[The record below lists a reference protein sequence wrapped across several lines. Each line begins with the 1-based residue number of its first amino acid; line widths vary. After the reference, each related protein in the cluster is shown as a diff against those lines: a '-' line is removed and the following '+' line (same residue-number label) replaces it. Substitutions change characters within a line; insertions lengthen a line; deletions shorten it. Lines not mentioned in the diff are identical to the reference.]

1 MRKVTINDIASR
13 TGLSKGAVS
22 KALGGKKGVS
32 ESTREMVLH
41 TAESMG
47 YQVNTAAQALARS
60 TMKLGIIMPGVWE
73 EYYGELKKG
82 IDRRLRQISRFNVV
96 GEYRYYESLY
106 SIDGIKAALDE
117 LAQARVDGI
126 ILCPGS
132 VTKIEGYSEYYQK
145 NHIPIVLLA
154 TDSQVNEK
162 VTSVRVDSQLAGTLA
177 GELISLI
184 VKPEKTVIVFI
195 GNKDIED
202 HRQKVN
208 GFNAAVAKSGFEQP
222 IVFETQDEPELAYV
236 LARKK
241 LGEIPDVGG
250 IYIATENSAA
260 ICRAVMEL
268 GLQSRIRVVA
278 TDVFPEIKEYV
289 DSGLISGAV
298 YQNPIRQGDLAVSC
312 LYQCLSE
319 RIQPSVPP
327 VVPTL
332 LLKSSFNRMLG
343 ETKK

>member
-1 MRKVTINDIASR
+1 MHKVTINDIASR

-32 ESTREMVLH
+32 ESTRKMVLQ
-41 TAESMG
+41 AAKSMG

-60 TMKLGIIMPGVWE
+60 TMKLGIVMPSVWE
-73 EYYGELKKG
+73 EYYGELKRG
-82 IDRRLRQISRFNVV
+82 IDRRLGQISRFNVA

-106 SIDGIKAALDE
+106 SSDGIRAALDE
-117 LAQARVDGI
+117 LAQAKVDGI

-132 VTKIEGYSEYYQK
+132 VTKIEGYSEYYHNK
-145 NHIPIVLLA
+145 HIPFVLLA
-154 TDSQVNEK
+154 TDSHVREK
-162 VTSVRVDSQLAGTLA
+162 VANVRIDSQMAGTIA

-184 VKPEKTVIVFI
+184 VQPEKTVIVFI

-202 HRQKVN
+202 HKQKV
-208 GFNAAVAKSGFEQP
+208 SGFCAAIAGSRFSPP
-222 IVFETQDEPELAYV
+222 IVFETQDEPELASV

-241 LGEIPDVGG
+241 LVEIPDVGG

-260 ICRAVMEL
+260 ICRAITEL
-268 GLQSRIRVVA
+268 GLQSDIRVVA
-278 TDVFPEIKEYV
+278 TDVFPDIKEYM
-289 DSGLISGAV
+289 DSGLISGV
-298 YQNPIRQGDLAVSC
+298 IYQNPIRQGELAVAC
-312 LYQCLSE
+312 LYQCISE
-319 RIQPSVPP
+319 RIPASVSP

-332 LLKSSFNRMLG
+332 LLKSGFNRMIG